1 MQETANTFKIVTRA
15 NTLKGLTLSSVV
27 RPSFLIGPAVLPKQG
42 TVFAISLPYFAP
54 SQASKDTDPR
64 VDIELY
70 GNQFRFRAA
79 DRASRKFK
87 AKETTEL

>member
-1 MQETANTFKIVTRA
+1 MQETANTFKVVTKA
-15 NTLKGLTLSSVV
+15 NTFKGLTFSSVV
-27 RPSFLIGPAVLPKQG
+27 KASFLIGPAVLPKQG
-42 TVFAISLPYFAP
+42 TVFVISLPYFAP

>member
-1 MQETANTFKIVTRA
+1 MQETANTFKVVTKA
-15 NTLKGLTLSSVV
+15 NTLKGLTLSSVIKA
-27 RPSFLIGPAVLPKQG
+27 SFLIGPTVLPKQG
-42 TVFAISLPYFAP
+42 TVFVISLPYFAP

>member
-1 MQETANTFKIVTRA
+1 MQETANTFRVVTKA
-15 NTLKGLTLSSVV
+15 NTLKGLTLSSIVEM
-27 RPSFLIGPAVLPKQG
+27 PFLSDPAVLPKQG
-42 TVFAISLPYFAP
+42 TVFAISLPYFAA

-64 VDIELY
+64 VEIELY